1 MFKFLKLV
9 DNKVKKVNIVEM
21 LLDITCVLYV

>member
-9 DNKVKKVNIVEM
+9 DNKVKKINIVEM